1 MKSRLT
7 LAAALAALLAPL
19 PAIAQEEEP
28 DPAVFGTYFHCNE
41 SREARADTIIA
52 ESIGPI
58 LDRHMAAGAISAWG
72 WYAHHTGG
80 HWRRLLY
87 MVSADV
93 PSVMLARDALIDD
106 MIAEAGDAATELT
119 EVCPSHDDYVWTVA
133 AGSDPTLEQ
142 GRPSVALSTYMVCD
156 FTEEDR
162 ASRIVENVFADV
174 YNKHLEEGTIT
185 GWSWLEHNIGGQYRR
200 ISVIDAPDLSS
211 LLAARGAI
219 FEDLFEENPI
229 ALDRFSQICDSHTD
243 YIWEM
248 QITKP

>member
-58 LDRHMAAGAISAWG
+58 LDRHMAADAISAWG

-174 YNKHLEEGTIT
+174 YNKHVEEGTIT

-200 ISVIDAPDLSS
+200 ISVIDAVDMSS
-211 LLAARGAI
+211 LLAARSAI

-243 YIWEM
+243 YIWETR
-248 QITKP
+248 ITRP

>member
-7 LAAALAALLAPL
+7 LAAALCALLAPL
-19 PAIAQEEEP
+19 PALAQEEEP
-28 DPAVFGTYFHCNE
+28 DPAVFAAYFHCNE
-41 SREARADTIIA
+41 STEARADTIIA

-58 LDRHMAAGAISAWG
+58 LDRHMDSGAISAWG

-106 MIAEAGDAATELT
+106 MIAEAGEATAELT
-119 EVCPSHDDYVWTVA
+119 QVCPSHDDYVWTVA
-133 AGSDPTLEQ
+133 ARSDPALEQ
-142 GRPSVALSTYMVCD
+142 GRGSVSLNSYMICD

-162 ASRIVENVFADV
+162 ASRIVDEVFADV
-174 YNKHLEEGTIT
+174 YNKHVEEGTIT
-185 GWSWLEHNIGGQYRR
+185 GWGWLEHNIGGQYRR
-200 ISVIDAPDLSS
+200 ISVIAAPDLSS

-219 FEDLFEENPI
+219 FDDLFEENPI

-243 YIWEM
+243 YIWDM

>member
-28 DPAVFGTYFHCNE
+28 DPAVFGAYFHCNE
-41 SREARADTIIA
+41 STEARADTIIA

-58 LDRHMAAGAISAWG
+58 LDRHMDSGAISAWG

-87 MVSADV
+87 MVSSDV

-106 MIAEAGDAATELT
+106 MIAEAGEATTELT
-119 EVCPSHDDYVWTVA
+119 QVCPSHDDYVWTVA
-133 AGSDPTLEQ
+133 AGSDPALEQ
-142 GRPSVALSTYMVCD
+142 GRGSVALSSYMVCD

-162 ASRIVENVFADV
+162 ASRIVDEVFADV
-174 YNKHLEEGTIT
+174 YNKHVEEGTIT

-219 FEDLFEENPI
+219 FDDLFEENPI

-243 YIWEM
+243 YIWDM